1 MLTRTTCA
9 AALLALTTGFAV
21 AQTTAPQT
29 TAPPATAPAPATP
42 ATPPPA
48 RADNASTEVDAAKAS
63 KIGLAQALTTAQSQG
78 GDGRAIDA
86 DFEKAEGSTPA
97 HWEIKVVYPD
107 GKLVEHYINADTGAL
122 IKSENQPFE
131 RYFTRLKVSDFQN
144 AKTSLK
150 DAIAI
155 AEQKSGGKA
164 FEAEVER
171 EGSSVI
177 YEITVAVADK
187 TQEIKVGPDGNVVQ

>member
-9 AALLALTTGFAV
+9 AALLALTAGFAT

-29 TAPPATAPAPATP
+29 TAPQPTAPAPTAP
-42 ATPPPA
+42 AAPA
-48 RADNASTEVDAAKAS
+48 ARTDNAMNEIDAAKAA
-63 KIGLAQALTTAQSQG
+63 KIGLAQALATAESQG
-78 GDGRAIDA
+78 GQGRAIDA
-86 DFEKAEGSTPA
+86 DFEKAEGSTPT

-131 RYFTRLKVSDFQN
+131 RYFTRLKVSDFQD

-150 DAIAI
+150 DALAI
-155 AEQKSGGKA
+155 AEQKTGGKA

-171 EGSSVI
+171 EGSSVV
-177 YEITVAVADK
+177 YEITVALADK
-187 TQEIKVGPDGNVVQ
+187 TQEIKIGPDGNVVQ

>member
-9 AALLALTTGFAV
+9 AALLALTAGFAT

-29 TAPPATAPAPATP
+29 APQPTAPAPTAP
-42 ATPPPA
+42 AAPA
-48 RADNASTEVDAAKAS
+48 ARTDNAMKEIDAAKAA
-63 KIGLAQALTTAQSQG
+63 KIGLAQALATAESQG
-78 GDGRAIDA
+78 GQGRAIDA
-86 DFEKAEGSTPA
+86 DFEKAEGSTPT

-131 RYFTRLKVSDFQN
+131 RYFTRLKVSDFQD

-150 DAIAI
+150 DALAI
-155 AEQKSGGKA
+155 AEQKTGGKA

-171 EGSSVI
+171 EGSSVV
-177 YEITVAVADK
+177 YEITVALADK
-187 TQEIKVGPDGNVVQ
+187 TQEIKIGPDGNVVQ